1 MNHFNYSR
9 KSQWTYNASNQ
20 IRFKISVLRS
30 NLFDYSDAYIHVSG
44 TIAIT
49 KAGTDDDTKRA
60 DEKNKGVIFKIER
73 HLMTA

>member
-1 MNHFNYSR
+1 M
-9 KSQWTYNASNQ
+9 
-20 IRFKISVLRS
+20 LRS
-30 NLFDYSDAYIHVSG
+30 NLFDYSDAYILVSG

-60 DEKNKGVIFKIER
+60 DEKNKVVIFKSAR

>member
-1 MNHFNYSR
+1 M
-9 KSQWTYNASNQ
+9 
-20 IRFKISVLRS
+20 LRS
-30 NLFDYSDAYIHVSG
+30 NLWDYTDAYILVSE

-60 DEKNKGVIFKIER
+60 DEKNTGVIFKIER

>member
-1 MNHFNYSR
+1 M
-9 KSQWTYNASNQ
+9 
-20 IRFKISVLRS
+20 LRS
-30 NLFDYSDAYIHVSG
+30 NLWDYTDAYILVSG

-60 DEKNKGVIFKIER
+60 NEKNKGVIFKIER